1 MAKIVSLS
9 EAGSIAIHSMV
20 MIAKA
25 EGILNVIKIADATN
39 SSKHHIAKVL
49 QRLVKEGYLSSTR
62 GPKGGFVLKK
72 SPKDV
77 NMLEIYEAIE
87 GKIEIE
93 DCPMG
98 YPECP
103 FDKCLMENIIKDMTN
118 QFINFFNNKT
128 LADYM

>member
-20 MIAKA
+20 MIAQA
-25 EGILNVIKIADATN
+25 EEILNVIKIADATN

-49 QRLVKEGYLSSTR
+49 QRLVKEGYLTSTR
-62 GPKGGFVLKK
+62 GPKGGFLLKK

-77 NMLEIYEAIE
+77 NLLEIYEAIE
-87 GKIEIE
+87 GKIEIG

-98 YPECP
+98 YAKCP
-103 FDKCLMENIIKDMTN
+103 FDKCLMENVIKDMTN
-118 QFINFFNNKT
+118 QFISFFNNKT